1 MPNKKIDK
9 ITQAPVDMA
18 AHLEYL
24 PEQTAHRSKR
34 IETSTLKE
42 AQEQNYKPKDG
53 GINNVILK
61 TTASLLIYFI
71 IIVSIFLYVV
81 GHDNPGGGFVAGLM
95 LAGGVLLLYLCFGK
109 PFAKNFSFD
118 YKLLIPIGLS
128 ISFLTGMAGVVFGY
142 PFLYHTFGYVTV
154 PLFGSMHLTSASIF
168 DLGVFLVVVGTT
180 LTIILNIGENK

>member
-1 MPNKKIDK
+1 MPSKKDK
-9 ITQAPVDMA
+9 IYQAPVDMA

-24 PEQTAHRSKR
+24 PEQAEHRSKR
-34 IETSTLKE
+34 IETSTLME
-42 AQEQNYKPKDG
+42 SQEQNYQPKQG

-71 IIVSIFLYVV
+71 IIVSFFLYTA

-95 LAGGVLLLYLCFGK
+95 MAGGVLLLYLCFGK

-128 ISFLTGMAGVVFGY
+128 ISFLTGMGGVVCGY
-142 PFLYHTFGYVTV
+142 PFLYHTFGYIHL
-154 PLFGSMHLTSASIF
+154 PLFGAIHLTSASMF
-168 DLGVFLVVVGTT
+168 DLGVFFVVVGTT